1 MSEAMNARATLI
13 VLIAMAACAG
23 CSRPVTIAASGHELA
38 TALPNS
44 GAVHPYD
51 GLPTVPEQSPLV
63 AIFFS
68 GPKDLEALAE
78 SWTHHLYF
86 DLISCADPQSALE
99 LFSGPVFRA
108 SSDEQKRF
116 LRNEGV
122 ALYKVYVPLDPR
134 RLYSGDNAIEES
146 EMPAY
151 RQTARVGG
159 VCLRIGGGNMGGFG
173 LRSNVVKTPLALG
186 EDGKLTISISR

>member
-1 MSEAMNARATLI
+1 MNARATLI
-13 VLIAMAACAG
+13 ALFAVTVCAG
-23 CSRPVTIAASGHELA
+23 CNRPVTIAASGHELA

-51 GLPTVPEQSPLV
+51 GLPTVHEPPPLV

-68 GPKDLEALAE
+68 GPMDLEALAE

-86 DLISCADPQSALE
+86 DLISCADPRSPLE
-99 LFSGPVFRA
+99 LFNGPVFRA

-134 RLYSGDNAIEES
+134 RLDSGDNPFEES

-159 VCLRIGGGNMGGFG
+159 VCLRIGGGNMSGFG

-186 EDGKLTISISR
+186 DDGKLAISVSR